1 MKNPG
6 IRDPRREKAIREK
19 VLAMIV
25 KEGFDGLSMRKL
37 ANAAGVSPATIYVYF
52 KDRDDLIMQL

>member
-1 MKNPG
+1 M
-6 IRDPRREKAIREK
+6 EKAIREK